1 MNVLALV
8 GGVSGVATA
17 SHAVIGVT
25 TCLVLL
31 GFELPQR
38 VAGLRSGSVSLK
50 RYAAGTAQIACR
62 CMPELLGVVLCL
74 IVAVALRIRGN
85 VDDVMLDEYHAQAWE
100 EVKVE
105 WPLLMTADSLLIFQS
120 WLRLLALLF
129 VAARTKV
136 GESTPLGG
144 VAAVLLL
151 SAMVSRAAM
160 AARTSEYLLEGPLS
174 LGGDLPVACEV
185 AMIPRLAWLS
195 VKAFREAPVAA
206 TTWVSVT
213 AWFASFHYL
222 NLAANPDADK
232 LFTLANALECVAAI
246 AFLCNTIVAHC
257 GARASKGSMSA
268 GFMHLVMPFQA
279 ALSSYFFLEGFPS
292 EPSQV
297 GSGRPFCLL
306 VWSNLL
312 QFGAY
317 LVAAAFFVA
326 SQFAF
331 DDASASDEQ
340 DVVLADPTVS
350 VNLPSSE
357 VVDASAQDMASA
369 IAMGRVALLD
379 E

>member
-50 RYAAGTAQIACR
+50 RYATGTAQMACR

-85 VDDVMLDEYHAQAWE
+85 VDDVILDANHAQAWE
-100 EVKVE
+100 EVKSE
-105 WPLLMTADSLLIFQS
+105 WPILMTADSLLIFQT

-129 VAARTKV
+129 VAVRAKV
-136 GESTPLGG
+136 GESTPIAG

-151 SAMVSRAAM
+151 SAQVSRAAM
-160 AARTSEYLLEGPLS
+160 AARTSDYLLEGPLS

-195 VKAFREAPVAA
+195 VKAFRDAPVAA
-206 TTWVSVT
+206 ATWLSVT

-257 GARASKGSMSA
+257 GAHASKGSVST
-268 GFMHLVMPFQA
+268 GFLHLVMPFQA
-279 ALSSYFFLEGFPS
+279 ALSSYFFMEAFPP
-292 EPSQV
+292 EPTQV
-297 GSGRPFCLL
+297 GSGKPYCLL

-326 SQFAF
+326 SQFIF
-331 DDASASDEQ
+331 EDGSASDEQ
-340 DVVLADPTVS
+340 ELVLANPAVS
-350 VNLPSSE
+350 MNLPSSE
-357 VVDASAQDMASA
+357 VVDASAQDMATA
-369 IAMGRVALLD
+369 TAMAQSGLVG
-379 E
+379 